1 MTQPD
6 PHIALDVLL
15 QALAER
21 LAEPVAAR
29 VAALVEARLAEQP
42 GSATID
48 TPPASA
54 YVDYIEPGP
63 GSPRQY
69 FEAKELARRWGWGAT
84 KVYEIP
90 EGELPFWKKGQLKR
104 YFWAYVW
111 AYEGRL
117 TCQEA
122 ERIHAFQTQTVAILP
137 DTPATPA
144 RLRPVRTHLDARHQ

>member
-15 QALAER
+15 QALAEH

-69 FEAKELARRWGWGAT
+69 FEAKELARRWAPTVIREANNGHLNCKSVFAAT
-84 KVYEIP
+84 SS
-90 EGELPFWKKGQLKR
+90 KR
-104 YFWAYVW
+104 RDTDHNA
-111 AYEGRL
+111 ANR
-117 TCQEA
+117 
-122 ERIHAFQTQTVAILP
+122 ERTATTTLWTIHRMGSF
-137 DTPATPA
+137 
-144 RLRPVRTHLDARHQ
+144 